1 MIAPYTLSCVM
12 IVQLWDFPTKGLG
25 EPRVLKVFDHRLT
38 TGFQENYR
46 VGPWSEEIEQQ
57 YHQSIQSGRADE
69 YMAHLNS
76 TSDNGGNYNDPENV
90 AEEVF
95 LHYQMQN
102 LYNKEVEVY
111 RILGSAGVYYLDSAR
126 LSFASR
132 SYQQVY
138 RQSMYSHAV
147 YQRFFPT
154 RFFKASPKKHLAVC
168 LRKRHRNHIHPHSF
182 RDPKQRREN

>member
-1 MIAPYTLSCVM
+1 M

-25 EPRVLKVFDHRLT
+25 EPRVLKVFDHRFT
-38 TGFQENYR
+38 TSFRENYR
-46 VGPWSEEIEQQ
+46 VRPWSEEIVQQ

-76 TSDNGGNYNDPENV
+76 TSDNGGNYNNPESV

-111 RILGSAGVYYLDSAR
+111 RILEEYQGKCVPRVFTTLTVPASPSHPEAISKYIDSPCILIKYIKGFSPR
-126 LSFASR
+126 DF
-132 SYQQVY
+132 
-138 RQSMYSHAV
+138 QSMPQETSG
-147 YQRFFPT
+147 RL
-154 RFFKASPKKHLAVC
+154 LA
-168 LRKRHRNHIHPHSF
+168 KTPWKPYTSSQF
-182 RDPKQRREN
+182 QGS